1 MRGRYNGASMG
12 VFGNV
17 IPRAMSA
24 ARRAENDISREATQR
39 LRVID
44 WHRGHGENV
53 SLTARHFGLGRPTVY
68 RWLGR
73 FDPARLS
80 TLENRSTTPQR
91 RRRPS
96 WSSALVQ
103 AVQQLREEMPRWGK
117 DKLVVLLRR
126 QGYTCSTSM
135 VGRIL
140 ADLRA
145 RRVLQEPRLVG
156 VSARKRLTPRPY
168 ATRKPKEYLA
178 SQPGDIVQLDT
189 LDIRTSFSHPFKQF
203 TARDVVSRW
212 DVLEVHSAA
221 SASLAAQALDA
232 MLDRFPFTVRAIQVD
247 GGSEFM
253 AEFEQRCQ
261 ARGLRLF
268 VLPPRSPK
276 LNGAVERANRT
287 HTEEFYEV
295 YGGSWTV
302 ADIRL
307 ALLDWERTYNTVRPH
322 QALAYL
328 TPQEWLAR
336 HPPPLSQGAEAAA

>member
-1 MRGRYNGASMG
+1 MRGRYSGASMR
-12 VFGNV
+12 VFGSV
-17 IPRAMSA
+17 IPRATSA
-24 ARRAENDISREATQR
+24 ARRAGNDISREATQR

-44 WHRGHGENV
+44 WHRQHGENV
-53 SLTARHFGLGRPTVY
+53 SFTARHFGLSRPTVY

-80 TLENRSTTPQR
+80 TLENRSTAPQR

-103 AVQQLREEMPRWGK
+103 AVQQLREDQPRWGK
-117 DKLVVLLRR
+117 DKLIVLLRR
-126 QGYTCSTSM
+126 QGQRCSTSM

-140 ADLRA
+140 TDLRR
-145 RRVLQEPRLVG
+145 RRVLKEPLLVG
-156 VSARKRLTPRPY
+156 VSARKRLHPRPY
-168 ATRKPKEYLA
+168 ASRKPKEYVA

-189 LDIRTSFSHPFKQF
+189 LDIRTSFSKPFKQF
-203 TARDVVSRW
+203 TARDVISRW

-221 SASLAAQALDA
+221 TASLAADALDA
-232 MLDRFPFTVRAIQVD
+232 MLDRFPFSVRAIQVD

-261 ARGLRLF
+261 SRGLCLF

-287 HTEEFYEV
+287 HTEEFY
-295 YGGSWTV
+295 
-302 ADIRL
+302 
-307 ALLDWERTYNTVRPH
+307 
-322 QALAYL
+322 
-328 TPQEWLAR
+328 
-336 HPPPLSQGAEAAA
+336 GAPG